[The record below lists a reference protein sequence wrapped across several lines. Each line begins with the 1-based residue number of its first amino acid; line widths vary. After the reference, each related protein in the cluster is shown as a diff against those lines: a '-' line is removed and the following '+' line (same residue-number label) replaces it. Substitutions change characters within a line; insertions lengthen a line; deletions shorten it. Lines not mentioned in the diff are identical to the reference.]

1 VKHKNNNIIDYW
13 FLAVFSVVIIACTI
27 IYIKNFYDDTKRA
40 SDKVIDH
47 SKEIT
52 EDYDEYELT
61 KYEDLELKGS
71 EVVNFIK
78 DHLGDYTAGE
88 TAPYYVRVKT
98 VVSGVSY
105 SNDYVNKVHIKNIRN
120 VSALDYFIKPT
131 AYFYCEIIRSRNK
144 VILGI
149 SFTQK

>member
-1 VKHKNNNIIDYW
+1 MKHKNSVIIDHW
-13 FLAVFSVVIIACTI
+13 FLAVFSVVIIACII

-47 SKEIT
+47 TIDIT
-52 EDYDEYELT
+52 QEYGEYDLSR
-61 KYEDLELKGS
+61 YEDQELRGS

-78 DHLGDYTAGE
+78 EQLGDYSATE

-98 VVSGVSY
+98 VVTGVNY
-105 SNDYVNKVHIKNIRN
+105 TNDYVNKVHNKDIRN
-120 VSALDYFIKPT
+120 ISALNYFIKPT
-131 AYFYCEIIRSRNK
+131 AYFYCEIIRSKNK

>member
-1 VKHKNNNIIDYW
+1 M
-13 FLAVFSVVIIACTI
+13 AVFSVVIIACII

-47 SKEIT
+47 SKDIA
-52 EDYDEYELT
+52 EDFDDYEFT
-61 KYEDLELKGS
+61 IYEDQELKGS

-78 DHLGDYTAGE
+78 EQLGDYSVAE
-88 TAPYYVRVKT
+88 NAPYYVHVNT

-105 SNDYVNKVHIKNIRN
+105 SNEYVNKVHIKDIRN
-120 VSALDYFIKPT
+120 ISALNYFIKPT
-131 AYFYCEIIRSRNK
+131 AYFYCEIIRTKNK

-149 SFTQK
+149 RFTQK